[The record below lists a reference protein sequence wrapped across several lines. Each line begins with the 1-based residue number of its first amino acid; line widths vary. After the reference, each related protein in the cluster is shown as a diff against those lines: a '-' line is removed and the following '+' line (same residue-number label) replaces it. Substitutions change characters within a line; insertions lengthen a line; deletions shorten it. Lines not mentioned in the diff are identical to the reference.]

1 LKKWRKD
8 LSKICR
14 KECVVKKERL
24 KERDEFSKQEQ
35 EKNVRGGG
43 YTGGIYSQEMASIPT
58 HPIFDS
64 A

>member
-1 LKKWRKD
+1 MCSKKGT
-8 LSKICR
+8 S
-14 KECVVKKERL
+14 EG
-24 KERDEFSKQEQ
+24 ERDEFSKQEQ
-35 EKNVRGGG
+35 GKNVRGGG